1 LICIKACY
9 ARVCFEGPA
18 VLGEAWHVS
27 THRELCTDG
36 CDSCQ
41 TIVVRTYREMRK
53 CGTADRPA
61 FRAAMRVLSL
71 RHPERSAKE
80 VKTMASKWV
89 ADALRCES

>member
-1 LICIKACY
+1 LDEAC
-9 ARVCFEGPA
+9 
-18 VLGEAWHVS
+18 HVS
-27 THRELCTDG
+27 THQELCTEG

-71 RHPERSAKE
+71 RHPEHSAKR
-80 VKTMASKWV
+80 VKTLASKWV
-89 ADALRCES
+89 AEALAPES